1 MQKQYVEMTKEQVEA
16 MWHLHQAQTK
26 CTSKEIFTLKTKDG
40 KLVGFECACGYRYE
54 NLSLTGGR

>member
-1 MQKQYVEMTKEQVEA
+1 MTKEQVEA